1 METLLSFQTHDVDEC
16 FQPQHIKKPHRPSAL
31 LEVNLLT
38 GKDGEKK
45 EEGCKKNT
53 QKKEECGFTMTKE
66 EADKHL
72 KQKTG
77 AHGREGKGRDF

>member
-1 METLLSFQTHDVDEC
+1 MEKTE
-16 FQPQHIKKPHRPSAL
+16 K
-31 LEVNLLT
+31 
-38 GKDGEKK
+38 KK

>member
-1 METLLSFQTHDVDEC
+1 M
-16 FQPQHIKKPHRPSAL
+16 
-31 LEVNLLT
+31 
-38 GKDGEKK
+38 GKMEKK
-45 EEGCKKNT
+45 RKKDVKKNT

-77 AHGREGKGRDF
+77 AHRRDRKGRDF

>member
-1 METLLSFQTHDVDEC
+1 MMCTNVFGHNTSRS
-16 FQPQHIKKPHRPSAL
+16 HIDHRQSHLP
-31 LEVNLLT
+31 EVNLLN
-38 GKDGEKK
+38 GKDREKK
-45 EEGCKKNT
+45 RKKDVKNT

-77 AHGREGKGRDF
+77 AHRREGKGRDF